1 MSKSM
6 EKLKQKVLKE
16 ALAEWRAKHS
26 DQWEKNLQVAMAIR
40 DDPDAS
46 NRDKNEA
53 IKIISRMLGILQPE
67 KQTTKEKKEKAEKK
81 EPELTPEEEKYLEE
95 LLGKENG

>member
-1 MSKSM
+1 VTKAND
-6 EKLKQKVLKE
+6 LKQKVLKE
-16 ALAEWRAKHS
+16 TLAEWRQKHINE
-26 DQWEKNLQVAMAIR
+26 WEKNLEVARSIR
-40 DDPDAS
+40 DDPQAS

-95 LLGKENG
+95 LLGKESG

>member
-16 ALAEWRAKHS
+16 ALAEWRAKHI
-26 DQWEKNLQVAMAIR
+26 DQWEKNLEVAMAIR

-46 NRDKNEA
+46 NRDRNEA
-53 IKIISRMLGILQPE
+53 IKIISRLLGILQPE
-67 KQTTKEKKEKAEKK
+67 KQTTKEKKEEAKKK
-81 EPELTPEEEKYLEE
+81 EPELSKEEIE
-95 LLGKENG
+95 LLEQILNE